1 MENPELPMFDVEKA
15 MKALQD
21 YTKELEDMKC
31 EGLTQKQ
38 AKALVRFEEELI
50 SPIESET

>member
-21 YTKELEDMKC
+21 YTKELKDMKC
-31 EGLTQKQ
+31 EGLTHKQ
-38 AKALVRFEEELI
+38 AKSLVRFEEELI
-50 SPIESET
+50 SPDQLET